1 MKSPPFEYLD
11 PTTIQGAVAA
21 LGERG
26 AEAKILAGGQSLVPL
41 LNLRLVHFEVL
52 VDLNRIAGLDYIREV
67 DGALAIG
74 ALTRQ
79 RAMERSELVARR
91 QPLLQA
97 AARLIGHEAI
107 RNRGTVVGS
116 LVHADPAAELPAVAA
131 ALGAEVTTLGP
142 RGERTISA
150 DDFFVTYLATAVEAD
165 EIVTEARFPVLPER
179 TGWAIQEVARRSGD
193 FALAGAVASVTL
205 DGDGSC
211 SAARIALFGV
221 APTPVRAHQAEQ
233 MLLGQPPADDLLA
246 RAGNTAAS
254 EIPDPISD
262 VHASAEYRREVAGVL
277 TRRALSEAVARA
289 RG

>member
-1 MKSPPFEYLD
+1 MKSPHFEYLD

-150 DDFFVTYLATAVEAD
+150 NDFFVTYLATAVEAD